1 MWEGG
6 VCIYSI
12 MRIFNNFPVWGPITL
27 QCINLPSLEATLRH
41 SKLIHHSSFFH
52 RLTLRHPQI
61 IHSSIFYILPF
72 LKKERQI
79 MEVCLF
85 LEFCILG
92 FTYIKLFKT
101 FNSPRLHPPMS
112 LSFMLKISNVLRDT
126 NLPNPLGKIKQPPKR
141 IRYIMLIS
149 LPIPYGDSMYSKI
162 LSQVI
167 FKKYNLHILQM
178 VSGNLP

>member
-1 MWEGG
+1 
-6 VCIYSI
+6 
-12 MRIFNNFPVWGPITL
+12 
-27 QCINLPSLEATLRH
+27 
-41 SKLIHHSSFFH
+41 
-52 RLTLRHPQI
+52 
-61 IHSSIFYILPF
+61 
-72 LKKERQI
+72 

-85 LEFCILG
+85 LELCILG

-141 IRYIMLIS
+141 IRYIKLIS

-178 VSGNLP
+178 VLGNLPQQSTRLRYLKCIKLSIVFESSTKFFNVNARNHLKF